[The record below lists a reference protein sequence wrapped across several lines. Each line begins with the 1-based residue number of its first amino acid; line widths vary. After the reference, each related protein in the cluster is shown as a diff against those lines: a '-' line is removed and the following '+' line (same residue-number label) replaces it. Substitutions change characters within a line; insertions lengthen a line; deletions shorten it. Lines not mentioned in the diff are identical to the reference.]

1 LNSKTLAHKIAHL
14 GLEKKGKQ
22 VAVLDLNELTS
33 FSDYFVI
40 ISGESDA
47 QIKAIYEHII
57 KNLGQENIKM
67 YHQEGLQNL
76 RWVLLDYVDVIV
88 HIFRPESR
96 EFYGLERLWGDA
108 KMELLLEEDGR

>member
-1 LNSKTLAHKIAHL
+1 MNSKALAHKIAHL

-57 KNLGQENIKM
+57 KNLSQENIKM